1 MEQIVL
7 YLAILAALSGFAMG
21 LLNLAGPFLK
31 RRNITLPSLSIASLL
46 RRSAEDEDDPPD
58 QTLGDAGNLS
68 PDRNSADSDLNAS
81 EKSLL
86 ARRRQA
92 GDDDEELDEE
102 LASVLDEVAVAEP
115 EVAEEEDASGEDTDG
130 TVIYTVPA
138 EVEEQSEAEDEE
150 QEREDKLPVVDR
162 DDVDDE
168 VEDVD
173 DDEIE
178 DVDDD
183 EDEGGEV
190 EDEDED
196 EDNQLEDDEDEDE
209 DEDEAAGSDVQVVSA
224 GGGEGDD
231 MMSFFD
237 EASDA
242 GRSSVAAWQEDL
254 PQVNIEELLAEA
266 RAISQRI
273 KGKKSDA
280 A

>member
-58 QTLGDAGNLS
+58 QTLGDAGDLS
-68 PDRNSADSDLNAS
+68 PDRDSADSDLNAS

-115 EVAEEEDASGEDTDG
+115 EVAEEEEEEEEEEASGEDTDG

-138 EVEEQSEAEDEE
+138 EVEEHSEAEDEE
-150 QEREDKLPVVDR
+150 QELEDKLPVVDR

-178 DVDDD
+178 DV
-183 EDEGGEV
+183 
-190 EDEDED
+190 
-196 EDNQLEDDEDEDE
+196 
-209 DEDEAAGSDVQVVSA
+209 AGKTCRRLTSRNCSPRPV
-224 GGGEGDD
+224 
-231 MMSFFD
+231 
-237 EASDA
+237 
-242 GRSSVAAWQEDL
+242 
-254 PQVNIEELLAEA
+254 P
-266 RAISQRI
+266 
-273 KGKKSDA
+273 
-280 A
+280 